1 MPIPFVFV
9 FHLFSFSFLYCCPLR
24 FPICFFLF
32 FCPIPLRRLCA
43 YSWLDALLIWP
54 FHKWMMIIFTFF
66 VFSKATQSWCKK
78 MQFPCFPV
86 LQGSAESL
94 IRQGGKLYRLLSTE
108 HSCQKLLKSI
118 NTVSSYSQK
127 CLGSFLRHTVHPFRQ
142 SLSD

>member
-1 MPIPFVFV
+1 
-9 FHLFSFSFLYCCPLR
+9 
-24 FPICFFLF
+24 
-32 FCPIPLRRLCA
+32 
-43 YSWLDALLIWP
+43 
-54 FHKWMMIIFTFF
+54 
-66 VFSKATQSWCKK
+66 

-118 NTVSSYSQK
+118 NIVSSYSQK

-142 SLSD
+142 SLSDKFDEIHYYSLANWRHTYQQATLPVGKMPSSVLVSVSIGSVGLGLVGPFVSVRVSVGFIGVRVTFRPRVCVCA